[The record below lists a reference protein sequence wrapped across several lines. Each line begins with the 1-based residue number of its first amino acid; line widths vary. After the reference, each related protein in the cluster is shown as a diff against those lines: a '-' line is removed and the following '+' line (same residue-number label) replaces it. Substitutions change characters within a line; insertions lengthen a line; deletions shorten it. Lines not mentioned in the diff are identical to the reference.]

1 MPMTP
6 VLFLVGPAIVHLEEC
21 NAGIVNH
28 DDRWLGNA
36 LVSETQKR
44 VRTPTT
50 ISMEVWLKIRP
61 MKNRNQ
67 LSKSAVLAVEGQERK
82 KPKIPAACT
91 ARQGPSQNT
100 IL

>member
-1 MPMTP
+1 MTP

-44 VRTPTT
+44 VRTPTVGYQ
-50 ISMEVWLKIRP
+50 IKKASRRRWWRKIKGMEEGHVF
-61 MKNRNQ
+61 
-67 LSKSAVLAVEGQERK
+67 SACLTENLQIQDMTGKA
-82 KPKIPAACT
+82 I
-91 ARQGPSQNT
+91 
-100 IL
+100 